1 MSENR
6 SNQITVHARMINV
19 MVNGKKKE
27 ELAGVFQ
34 KCDFQF
40 GILPFEFEYLVIE
53 LSTGTEVLHIPKCC
67 SGMFDVD
74 SWNIHL
80 DEQEMEHNKKVLE
93 RTLLYP
99 LNERIEL

>member
-34 KCDFQF
+34 KGDFQF

-53 LSTGTEVLHIPKCC
+53 LSTGTEVLRIPKYS

-74 SWNIHL
+74 NWNLHCSKEKM
-80 DEQEMEHNKKVLE
+80 DNNKNMLE
-93 RTLLYP
+93 ITLQYP
-99 LNERIEL
+99 LNEKLEL